1 MDPGWKEV
9 NMYIKVDELIAALK
23 KNLFIWHISGQA
35 IELIIDRLPKYD
47 LKQPKEKKVK
57 K

>member
-1 MDPGWKEV
+1 
-9 NMYIKVDELIAALK
+9 MYIKVEELIAALK

-35 IELIIDRLPKYD
+35 IELIVDKLPKYD
-47 LKQPKEKKVK
+47 LKQTKEKKVK

>member
-1 MDPGWKEV
+1 
-9 NMYIKVDELIAALK
+9 MYIKIDELMASLK

-35 IELIIDRLPKYD
+35 IELIINKLPKYD
-47 LKQPKEKKVK
+47 LKQPKDKKVK

>member
-1 MDPGWKEV
+1 
-9 NMYIKVDELIAALK
+9 MYIKIDELMAALK

-35 IELIIDRLPKYD
+35 IELIIDKLPKYD
-47 LKQPKEKKVK
+47 IKPKEKKVK